1 MAKPQLKNSKLN
13 LQYTL
18 ESGHTY
24 SASAW
29 IQTGDGPN
37 MSQDDKK
44 RAAEIQA
51 LMNSYG
57 MRVSIQFQEKMGDSY
72 DKRGSM
78 MLFPE
83 DPNRQA
89 GTFSKPSS
97 GYQDP
102 ASQIN
107 VTAEEIE
114 F

>member
-1 MAKPQLKNSKLN
+1 MAKPQLKNSKVNLMHSLN
-13 LQYTL
+13 
-18 ESGHTY
+18 SGHSY

-29 IQTGDGPN
+29 IQTADGPN
-37 MSQDDKK
+37 MSDEDRK
-44 RAAEIQA
+44 RAEYIANKLLE
-51 LMNSYG
+51 YG
-57 MRVSIQFQEKMGDSY
+57 MRISIQFQEKVVDSFE
-72 DKRGSM
+72 KRGSM

-107 VTAEEIE
+107 VTPEEIE